1 MTAADYISI
10 AAVLIAIVALL
21 YGIDAHARMTN
32 LESRIEWLRL
42 TRKQADEKRK
52 SG

>member
-1 MTAADYISI
+1 MTAADYISVT
-10 AAVLIAIVALL
+10 AALIAIISLL

-42 TRKQADEKRK
+42 TRKQAEDKRK